1 MNKQELISILEY
13 IKDDAADLCVDCANP
28 VATSTRSWREP
39 RPYGAGVAYED
50 CSEQFSYCH
59 KCKQE
64 ETGSNLAED
73 ILERLK
79 GEKITGSIMAG
90 HLIYLATVVSE
101 VMESEQEQAATV

>member
-64 ETGSNLAED
+64 ETGSNLASV
-73 ILERLK
+73 RFK
-79 GEKITGSIMAG
+79 KRTTGSVPGLIMT
-90 HLIYLATVVSE
+90 LA
-101 VMESEQEQAATV
+101 M